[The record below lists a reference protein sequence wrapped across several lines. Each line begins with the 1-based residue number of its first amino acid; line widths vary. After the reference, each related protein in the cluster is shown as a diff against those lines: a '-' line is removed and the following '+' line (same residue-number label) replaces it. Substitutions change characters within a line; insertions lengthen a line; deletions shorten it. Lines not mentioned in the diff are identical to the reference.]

1 MKNVN
6 ILSNEEC
13 NNKGEKNMKKKK
25 QSLAVLLSAGVIATS
40 ISLPISSYADTSN
53 NVLST
58 EKYNETIKFS
68 EFISGQLATSFSTKT
83 EDVVFRYDDENKD
96 KYKLGTKSVQESFT
110 VKKQEVNQGFLS
122 PQLGNH
128 DYFIEVGR
136 RTPRA

>member
-1 MKNVN
+1 
-6 ILSNEEC
+6 
-13 NNKGEKNMKKKK
+13 MKKKK

-40 ISLPISSYADTSN
+40 ISLPVSSYAD

-58 EKYNETIKFS
+58 EKYNET
-68 EFISGQLATSFSTKT
+68 
-83 EDVVFRYDDENKD
+83 VVFRYDDENKD

-110 VKKQEVNQGFLS
+110 VKKQEVNQRFLS

>member
-1 MKNVN
+1 
-6 ILSNEEC
+6 
-13 NNKGEKNMKKKK
+13 MKKKK

-40 ISLPISSYADTSN
+40 ISLPVSSYADTSN

-58 EKYNETIKFS
+58 EKFNET
-68 EFISGQLATSFSTKT
+68 A
-83 EDVVFRYDDENKD
+83 VFRYDDENKD

-110 VKKQEVNQGFLS
+110 VKKQEVNQRFLS

>member
-1 MKNVN
+1 
-6 ILSNEEC
+6 
-13 NNKGEKNMKKKK
+13 MKKKK

-68 EFISGQLATSFSTKT
+68 EFISGQLTTSFSTKT
-83 EDVVFRYDDENKD
+83 EDAIFRYDDESKD

-110 VKKQEVNQGFLS
+110 VKKQEVNQRFLS

-128 DYFIEVGR
+128 DYLIEVGR

>member
-1 MKNVN
+1 
-6 ILSNEEC
+6 
-13 NNKGEKNMKKKK
+13 MKKKK

-53 NVLST
+53 NVRST
-58 EKYNETIKFS
+58 EKYNET
-68 EFISGQLATSFSTKT
+68 
-83 EDVVFRYDDENKD
+83 VVFRYDDENKD

-110 VKKQEVNQGFLS
+110 VKKQEVNQRFLS